1 VKYLSKIAYAF
12 LILLFL
18 LSSPASVFAQSPEDP
33 NKEALESM
41 INELQQTIED
51 ADKRMVAHPRFL
63 DELRE
68 MVKRYRA
75 KLRNIYLFE
84 DFADGDIIEDPKWS
98 VVSGKFRITAD
109 SRLWSQ
115 VYVDASYQGS
125 TSSSGETNPFAII
138 LGEIAKAQEKKKTKK
153 QGASSDESAVI
164 QTMVAIGP
172 AFEVDLTFTSDSSR
186 GAMQIVLLGGTP
198 ARAYYRLVYHASPS
212 PDRPIKIIRQRG
224 SQQFIIDT
232 ATQYPNLD
240 DGTPHQLQWIR
251 DSAGNMRVLMDG
263 IAVLNT
269 VELYYKEEFSGLA
282 LANNGGTYEWGPI
295 QVLQAPTAKIE

>member
-1 VKYLSKIAYAF
+1 MKYLAMMAYAF
-12 LILLFL
+12 LILLF
-18 LSSPASVFAQSPEDP
+18 SFAFPASVPAQSPEDP

-41 INELQQTIED
+41 INELQQTIDD

-68 MVKRYRA
+68 MVERYKA

-84 DFADGDIIEDPKWS
+84 DFADGDIIDDPKWS

-109 SRLWSQ
+109 SRLASQ
-115 VYVDASYQGS
+115 VFVDASFQGS
-125 TSSSGETNPFAII
+125 ASSSEETNPFAII
-138 LGEIAKAQEKKKTKK
+138 LGEIARAQDKKKAKK
-153 QGASSDESAVI
+153 QGASTDESAVI
-164 QTMVAIGP
+164 QTLVPIGP

-198 ARAYYRLVYHASPS
+198 AGAYYRLVYHASPS

-224 SQQFIIDT
+224 SQQFTIET

-240 DGTPHQLQWIR
+240 DGAPHQLQWIR
-251 DSAGNMRVLMDG
+251 DSAGNMRVLIDG
-263 IAVLNT
+263 SEVLNT

-282 LANNGGTYEWGPI
+282 LVNGGGTYEWGPI
-295 QVLQAPTAKIE
+295 QVLQAPTAKIK

>member
-1 VKYLSKIAYAF
+1 MKYLAIIACTF
-12 LILLFL
+12 LILIF
-18 LSSPASVFAQSPEDP
+18 SFTASVLSQNPEDP

-41 INELQQTIED
+41 LNELQQTIDD

-84 DFADGDIIEDPKWS
+84 DFADGEIAEDPKWS
-98 VVSGKFRITAD
+98 VVSGKFRITAE
-109 SRLWSQ
+109 SRLRSQ
-115 VYVDASYQGS
+115 VYVDTSYQG
-125 TSSSGETNPFAII
+125 TASSSGETNPFALI
-138 LGEIAKAQEKKKTKK
+138 LGEIAKAQEKKKAKK
-153 QGASSDESAVI
+153 QGATADESAVI
-164 QTMVAIGP
+164 QTLVPIGP
-172 AFEVDLTFTSDSSR
+172 SFEVDLTFTSDPSR

-232 ATQYPNLD
+232 ATRYPNLD
-240 DGTPHQLQWIR
+240 DGIPHQLQWIR
-251 DSAGNMRVLMDG
+251 DSAGNMRVLIDG
-263 IAVLNT
+263 SEVLNT
-269 VELYYKEEFSGLA
+269 VELYYREEFSGLA
-282 LANNGGTYEWGPI
+282 LANNGGIYEWGPI
-295 QVLQAPTAKIE
+295 QVLQAPTAK

>member
-1 VKYLSKIAYAF
+1 MKCLSIMAYAF
-12 LILLFL
+12 LILLF
-18 LSSPASVFAQSPEDP
+18 SFPASVPAQSPEDP

-41 INELQQTIED
+41 INELQQTIDD

-75 KLRNIYLFE
+75 KLRNIYLFD
-84 DFADGDIIEDPKWS
+84 DFADGDIVEDPKWS

-109 SRLWSQ
+109 SRVWSQ

-138 LGEIAKAQEKKKTKK
+138 LGEIAKAQDKKKAKK
-153 QGASSDESAVI
+153 QGTSTDERAVM
-164 QTMVAIGP
+164 QALVPIGP
-172 AFEVDLTFTSDSSR
+172 AFEVDLTFVSDSSR

-198 ARAYYRLVYHASPS
+198 AKAYYRLIYQASPS
-212 PDRPIKIIRQRG
+212 PDRPIQIIRQRG

-240 DGTPHQLQWIR
+240 DGAPHQLQWIR
-251 DSAGNMRVLMDG
+251 DSDGNMRVLIDG
-263 IAVLNT
+263 SEVLNT

-282 LANNGGTYEWGPI
+282 LVNSGGTYEWGPI
-295 QVLQAPTAKIE
+295 QVLQAPTAK

>member
-1 VKYLSKIAYAF
+1 MKYLAIIAHTF
-12 LILLFL
+12 LILVF
-18 LSSPASVFAQSPEDP
+18 SFSFPASVLSQGPEDP

-41 INELQQTIED
+41 LNELQQTIDD

-84 DFADGDIIEDPKWS
+84 DFADGDITKDPKWS
-98 VVSGKFRITAD
+98 ITSGKFRITAE
-109 SRLWSQ
+109 SRLRSQ
-115 VYVDASYQGS
+115 VFVDTSFQGS
-125 TSSSGETNPFAII
+125 TSSSEETNPFAII
-138 LGEIAKAQEKKKTKK
+138 LGEIAKAQEKKKAKK
-153 QGASSDESAVI
+153 QGASTDESAVI
-164 QTMVAIGP
+164 QTMVPIGP

-232 ATQYPNLD
+232 ATRYPNLD
-240 DGTPHQLQWIR
+240 DGIPHQLQWIR
-251 DSAGNMRVLMDG
+251 DSAGNMRVLIDG
-263 IAVLNT
+263 GEVLNT

-295 QVLQAPTAKIE
+295 QVLQAPTAN

>member
-1 VKYLSKIAYAF
+1 MKCLSIIASAF
-12 LILLFL
+12 LISLYP
-18 LSSPASVFAQSPEDP
+18 LSSHINVYTQNPEDP

-41 INELQQTIED
+41 LNELQQTIDD

-63 DELRE
+63 EELRE

-84 DFADGDIIEDPKWS
+84 DFSDGDITADPNWS
-98 VVSGKFRITAD
+98 VISGKFRVTAD

-125 TSSSGETNPFAII
+125 TSSSEESNPFAII
-138 LGEIAKAQEKKKTKK
+138 LGEIAKAQEKKKAKK
-153 QGASSDESAVI
+153 QGAATDENAVI
-164 QTMVAIGP
+164 QTIVPIGP

-186 GAMQIVLLGGTP
+186 GAMQIVMLGGSP

-212 PDRPIKIIRQRG
+212 ADRPIKIIRQRG
-224 SQQFIIDT
+224 SKQFIIDT

-240 DGTPHQLQWIR
+240 DGAPHQLQWIR
-251 DSAGNMRVLMDG
+251 DSAGSMRVMIDG
-263 IAVLNT
+263 NEVLNT
-269 VELYYKEEFSGLA
+269 VELYYKEDFSGLA
-282 LANNGGTYEWGPI
+282 LVNAGGTYSWGPI
-295 QVLQAPTAKIE
+295 QVLQAPTPK

>member
-1 VKYLSKIAYAF
+1 MKCQSIIAYAF
-12 LILLFL
+12 LIFL
-18 LSSPASVFAQSPEDP
+18 YSFSSPINISAQNPEDP

-41 INELQQTIED
+41 LNELQQTIDD

-63 DELRE
+63 EELRE

-84 DFADGDIIEDPKWS
+84 DFSDGDITADPKWS
-98 VVSGKFRITAD
+98 VISGKFRVTAD

-125 TSSSGETNPFAII
+125 TSSSEESNPFAII
-138 LGEIAKAQEKKKTKK
+138 LGEIAKAQEKKKAKK
-153 QGASSDESAVI
+153 QGAATDENAVI
-164 QTMVAIGP
+164 QTIVPIGP

-186 GAMQIVLLGGTP
+186 GAMQIVMLGGSP

-212 PDRPIKIIRQRG
+212 ADRPIKIIRQRG
-224 SQQFIIDT
+224 SKQFIIDT

-240 DGTPHQLQWIR
+240 DGAPHQLQWIR
-251 DSAGNMRVLMDG
+251 DSAGSMRVMIDG
-263 IAVLNT
+263 NEVLNT
-269 VELYYKEEFSGLA
+269 VELYYKEDFSGLA
-282 LANNGGTYEWGPI
+282 LVNAGGTYEWGPI
-295 QVLQAPTAKIE
+295 QVLQAPTAK

>member
-1 VKYLSKIAYAF
+1 MKYLAIIAHAF
-12 LILLFL
+12 LILVF
-18 LSSPASVFAQSPEDP
+18 SFSFPASVVSQGPEDP

-41 INELQQTIED
+41 LNELQQTIDD

-75 KLRNIYLFE
+75 KLRNIYLYE
-84 DFADGDIIEDPKWS
+84 DFADGDITKDPKWS
-98 VVSGKFRITAD
+98 VTSGKFSITAD
-109 SRLWSQ
+109 SRLRSQ
-115 VYVDASYQGS
+115 VFVDTSFQGS
-125 TSSSGETNPFAII
+125 TSSSEETNPFAII
-138 LGEIAKAQEKKKTKK
+138 LGEIAKAQDKKKAKK
-153 QGASSDESAVI
+153 QGASTDESAVI
-164 QTMVAIGP
+164 QTMVPIGP
-172 AFEVDLTFTSDSSR
+172 AFEVDLTFTSNSSR

-198 ARAYYRLVYHASPS
+198 ARAYYRLVYLASPS

-232 ATQYPNLD
+232 ATRYPNLD
-240 DGTPHQLQWIR
+240 DGAPHQLQWIR
-251 DSAGNMRVLMDG
+251 DSAGNMRVLIDG
-263 IAVLNT
+263 SEVLNT

-295 QVLQAPTAKIE
+295 QVLQAPTAK